1 MQQRRLSGF
10 TLMELVV
17 TVAIIGTLAVFAVPA
32 YLEAQQNGKANKAQ
46 EVMSTIGSAVVNKY
60 TSIAHYGFG
69 QSAISQLIPTGTGTW
84 LTLESTTLLM
94 QYENEGNSITISL
107 QQLFKDGVP
116 KSPFGSGWEIQIPDT
131 SDGYAV
137 WQGDPPEL
145 IMQRNPAFM
154 IRDANQTQVSAVY
167 TL

>member
-1 MQQRRLSGF
+1 MNIKRQMGF

-60 TSIAHYGFG
+60 TSIAHHGYGA
-69 QSAISQLIPTGTGTW
+69 SAISQLVATGDGVW
-84 LTLESTTLLM
+84 IDLEPNTQLM
-94 QYENEGNSITISL
+94 RYQIGGNDQIVTFER
-107 QQLFKDGVP
+107 LFKDGVP
-116 KSPFGSGWEIQIPDT
+116 KSPFGSGWQIQIPDSAT
-131 SDGYAV
+131 GNAT
-137 WQGDPPEL
+137 WMNDPPEL
-145 IMQRNPAFM
+145 IISSNPAFM
-154 IRDANQTQVSAVY
+154 IRDANQTEVTAVY